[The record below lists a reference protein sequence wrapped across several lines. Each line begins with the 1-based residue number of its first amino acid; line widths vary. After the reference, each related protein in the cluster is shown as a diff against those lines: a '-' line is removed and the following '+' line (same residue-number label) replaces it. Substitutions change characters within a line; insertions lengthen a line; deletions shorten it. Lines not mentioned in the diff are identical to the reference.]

1 MSVFRPTM
9 TRTILLIA
17 ALAISTPAS
26 ATGFVDCFS
35 QCVNRLME
43 CLENSADVTGEVCT
57 VELAMCQEHCTAA
70 ALAAKPPAREG
81 GAYDKPMLLR
91 PGVDDLGISLG
102 QWVACGEKTLQEAAE
117 RGDLPPITEDVELVE
132 DEGRATV
139 IFPDNP
145 ETVYFD
151 YDVAEDFVV
160 MSAIRVGDKTTR
172 NPDDFWKISMLYVDA
187 CL

>member
-1 MSVFRPTM
+1 MRVDISTALG
-9 TRTILLIA
+9 TILLVA
-17 ALAISTPAS
+17 VLAISTPAS

-35 QCVNRLME
+35 QCLNRLTE
-43 CLENSADVTGEVCT
+43 CWENSADVTGEVCS
-57 VELAMCQEHCTAA
+57 VELDTCKELCIAA

-117 RGDLPPITEDVELVE
+117 RGNLPPITEDVELIE

-139 IFPDNP
+139 IFPDDP

-151 YDVAEDFVV
+151 YVVAEDFVV

-172 NPDDFWKISMLYVDA
+172 NPDDFWKFSMLYVDA